1 MCNKVSSVETASSWH
16 GSRHTIA
23 SSNSNK
29 WDSIKEVLFGN
40 NSFFSLLYRMWNWTE
55 INSVGSQ
62 LRRYV
67 ALSLCKIYNFKTILL
82 VSPIINVWIVMW
94 KILTLWARKFKN
106 EFFLVNWFGTW
117 ENFFFQSKRKFRLG
131 AKRLVFSF
139 SHQFLMMD
147 EFNDKFQ
154 TSLFD
159 FVLFF
164 VPIGFR

>member
-1 MCNKVSSVETASSWH
+1 MGPAIPLQAAIAINETPLKKFYLVI
-16 GSRHTIA
+16 T
-23 SSNSNK
+23 
-29 WDSIKEVLFGN
+29 L
-40 NSFFSLLYRMWNWTE
+40 FFSLLYRMWNWTE

-94 KILTLWARKFKN
+94 KILTLWARKFKT
-106 EFFLVNWFGTW
+106 EFFFWLIDLVPEKT
-117 ENFFFQSKRKFRLG
+117 FFFQSKRKFRLG

>member
-1 MCNKVSSVETASSWH
+1 MTWVPPLLQAAIAINETPLKKFYLVI
-16 GSRHTIA
+16 T
-23 SSNSNK
+23 
-29 WDSIKEVLFGN
+29 L
-40 NSFFSLLYRMWNWTE
+40 FFSLLYRMWNWTE

-94 KILTLWARKFKN
+94 KILTLWARKFKT

-159 FVLFF
+159 LTFF
-164 VPIGFR
+164 RAYWFSADRAIVTYF